1 MFTALI
7 VSRCFVTE
15 LMRRYER
22 LEKDMTFKPNPLLY
36 GANGGFFSTFRLA
49 IRMKETVDYD
59 LLSRS
64 VEKVMERYPY
74 FCVRPA
80 RKGET
85 LVLRYNDQPLPVFP
99 DDRTVT
105 LGSEES
111 RGHLISFGCKDKTI
125 FIDASHYIADGMG
138 IDPLM
143 KTLLYLYA
151 SKRYGIEGLATER
164 IRMPDSPVCDEEH
177 AYPFPDRVI
186 EAEDIDI
193 IPESPKEAYGL
204 EREAFDKD
212 GFYAYHLHIPQ
223 RAMMAKASS
232 SDGSPVSFLS
242 VLLYRAFHRLDQ
254 NIDKPVVAH
263 VQHQYRAALHIP
275 MSHHSLVSYIPVVLA
290 PRLNKWDVEKQNT
303 VVRGQVILKG
313 GYEADIAAVN
323 RLIEAFPSEA
333 SFADK
338 VDVMTRYA
346 EESINGKTFG
356 ISYVG
361 KMDWCGLERYVDD
374 LHAYIGEKHT
384 KNMLLVEVMTVGE
397 DFSLTFMQSGRG
409 EKYLNAFTQEIRALD
424 IPVSLVGEERYS
436 LCNTDFNYKMMKEG

>member
-1 MFTALI
+1 MN
-7 VSRCFVTE
+7 
-15 LMRRYER
+15 
-22 LEKDMTFKPNPLLY
+22 FKPNPLLY
-36 GANGGFFSTFRLA
+36 GASGDFFSTFRLA
-49 IRMKETVDYD
+49 IRMKETVDYN

-80 RKGET
+80 REGET

-164 IRMPDSPVCDEEH
+164 IRMPDSSVCDEEH

-186 EAEDIDI
+186 EAEAIDI

-204 EREAFDKD
+204 ESEAFDKE
-212 GFYAYHLHIPQ
+212 GLYAYHLHIPQ
-223 RAMMAKASS
+223 KEMMAKASS
-232 SDGSPVSFLS
+232 SDGSPISFLS
-242 VLLYRAFHRLDQ
+242 VLLYRALHRLDP

-263 VQHQYRAALHIP
+263 VQHQYRAALRTP
-275 MSHHSLVSYIPVVLA
+275 MSHHSLVSYIPVTLA
-290 PRLNKWDVEKQNT
+290 PRLSKWDVERQNT

-323 RLIEAFPSEA
+323 RLIEAFSSEA
-333 SFADK
+333 SFAEKRDS
-338 VDVMTRYA
+338 MARYA
-346 EESINGKTFG
+346 ENSIRGKTFG

-361 KMDWCGLERYVDD
+361 KMDWCGLEPYVVD

-384 KNMLLVEVMTVGE
+384 RNMLLIEVMTVGD

-409 EKYLNAFTQEIRALD
+409 EKYLNTFIEEIRALG
-424 IPVSLVGEERYS
+424 IPVSLLGEERYK
-436 LCNTDFNYKMMKEG
+436 LCNTKLSF